1 MKIISRNAALLLR
14 IASVGAAI
22 SALAGCGEKYEK
34 LMTDA
39 AIATADRVCG
49 VYRLVDAV
57 WDGAPLDLDEDGI
70 ASESFLEECLAG
82 NHLGLVATEE
92 GVTGRVH
99 SITYGSDRPVEMY
112 LPFFHGEY
120 SLSGQSAPGAT
131 LGDGSKVPL
140 YSCESL
146 KGSYS
151 IREDGTLVLDFLSS
165 QRRSAWYPETAF
177 CDVWDISVTWDSDG
191 DGDFILSGTTRFIDR
206 ISGNEVE
213 GRETLRYHCISTKE
227 KKKR

>member
-1 MKIISRNAALLLR
+1 MKTDSGSAALILR
-14 IASVGAAI
+14 LAAFAAAVA
-22 SALAGCGEKYEK
+22 ALAGCEVKYEK
-34 LMTDA
+34 LMSDA
-39 AIATADRVCG
+39 AVATADRVCG
-49 VYRLVDAV
+49 VYRLTDAS
-57 WDGAPLDLDEDGI
+57 WDGAPLDLDCDGV
-70 ASESFLEECLAG
+70 ASGSFMDECLKG
-82 NHLGLVATEE
+82 DFLGWVLSDGENLD
-92 GVTGRVH
+92 VH
-99 SITYGSDRPVEMY
+99 ISAIQYGSERPVEMY
-112 LPFFHGEY
+112 LPFFHGDY
-120 SLSGQSAPGAT
+120 SLSGQSAPGGT

-165 QRRSAWYPETAF
+165 QRRSDWYPETAF
-177 CDVWDISVTWDSDG
+177 CDVWDISVTW
-191 DGDFILSGTTRFIDR
+191 DFILSGTTRFIDR